1 MGPPV
6 YDFMAL
12 ELEVEASAPS
22 FSCGC
27 WRLKSGPFIFM
38 ADHLLVGHLF
48 CAVRLVSLR
57 STITDLRL
65 SHLLIIMLL
74 VNADLRLT
82 LRFDSPQGYC
92 PQKLAI
98 VSSWDSIPSLWIW
111 ITICA
116 FLLMRHLDA
125 VSKAS
130 SGQDQKGWEGESGAL
145 RAYGVR
151 QERSLQMKSVHFT
164 SRFH

>member
-1 MGPPV
+1 MDPPV
-6 YDFMAL
+6 YDFTAL

-27 WRLKSGPFIFM
+27 WRLKSGPFIIM

-57 STITDLRL
+57 STIPDLRF
-65 SHLLIIMLL
+65 SNLLIIMLL
-74 VNADLRLT
+74 GSADLL
-82 LRFDSPQGYC
+82 LALKIDSPQRHC
-92 PQKLAI
+92 PQKLVI
-98 VSSWDSIPSLWIW
+98 VSSWISIPSLWIW

-125 VSKAS
+125 VSKTS
-130 SGQDQKGWEGESGAL
+130 SGQDQKG
-145 RAYGVR
+145 
-151 QERSLQMKSVHFT
+151 
-164 SRFH
+164 

>member
-27 WRLKSGPFIFM
+27 WRLKSDPFIFVT
-38 ADHLLVGHLF
+38 DHLLVGHLF

-74 VNADLRLT
+74 VNADLYLA
-82 LRFDSPQGYC
+82 LRFDLPQGYC

-98 VSSWDSIPSLWIW
+98 VSSWNSIPSLWRDYYLCIP
-111 ITICA
+111 
-116 FLLMRHLDA
+116 FDE
-125 VSKAS
+125 AS
-130 SGQDQKGWEGESGAL
+130 GCS
-145 RAYGVR
+145 
-151 QERSLQMKSVHFT
+151 
-164 SRFH
+164 

>member
-6 YDFMAL
+6 YDFMTL

-27 WRLKSGPFIFM
+27 WRLKSDPFIFVT
-38 ADHLLVGHLF
+38 DHLLVGHLF

-57 STITDLRL
+57 STITDLRF

-74 VNADLRLT
+74 VNADLSLA

-98 VSSWDSIPSLWIW
+98 VSSWNSIPSLWRDYYLCIP
-111 ITICA
+111 
-116 FLLMRHLDA
+116 FDE
-125 VSKAS
+125 AS
-130 SGQDQKGWEGESGAL
+130 GCS
-145 RAYGVR
+145 
-151 QERSLQMKSVHFT
+151 
-164 SRFH
+164 

>member
-6 YDFMAL
+6 YDFMTL

-27 WRLKSGPFIFM
+27 WRLKSDPFIFVT
-38 ADHLLVGHLF
+38 DHLLVGHLF

-74 VNADLRLT
+74 VNADLYLA

-98 VSSWDSIPSLWIW
+98 VSSWNSIPSLWRDYYLCIP
-111 ITICA
+111 
-116 FLLMRHLDA
+116 FDE
-125 VSKAS
+125 AS
-130 SGQDQKGWEGESGAL
+130 GCS
-145 RAYGVR
+145 
-151 QERSLQMKSVHFT
+151 
-164 SRFH
+164 